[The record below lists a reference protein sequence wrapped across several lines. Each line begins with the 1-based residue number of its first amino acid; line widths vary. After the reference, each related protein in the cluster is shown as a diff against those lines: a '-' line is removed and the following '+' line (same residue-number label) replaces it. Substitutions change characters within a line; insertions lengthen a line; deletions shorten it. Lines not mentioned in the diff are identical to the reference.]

1 MCFGRA
7 DARCDCVVE
16 HILRDWQ
23 GGPFESF
30 HYLMCAVESSWSE
43 RFETKRFFCCNRYIY
58 FGESN
63 IKIVVCCAAQI
74 IIFYRLL
81 TGEVNIDDL
90 CFHSNRSL
98 RLSLLLQKI
107 AKCFAKDRLKLSV

>member
-1 MCFGRA
+1 M
-7 DARCDCVVE
+7 E
-16 HILRDWQ
+16 HILREWQ

-30 HYLMCAVESSWSE
+30 HDLMCAVESSWSE
-43 RFETKRFFCCNRYIY
+43 RFETKRFFCCNIFIY

-63 IKIVVCCAAQI
+63 IKIVCCAAQI

-81 TGEVNIDDL
+81 TGEVNIDDHAMLIVDL